1 MTSPQNNRPMEIRR
15 RSSALDAHVGT
26 RIRAHRKGARMTLQ
40 VLADKL
46 GIAYQQLQKYETG
59 INRVGAGRLMEIA
72 EILNIPVASFFVMQG
87 EGKQE
92 MPSPLGSGAEAGAG
106 MDATLQGHSL
116 LISFLR
122 IKDPAKRKQ
131 ALVYVRALAEPEK
144 R

>member
-72 EILNIPVASFFVMQG
+72 EILNIPVASFFVLQG
-87 EGKQE
+87 EGTQE
-92 MPSPLGSGAEAGAG
+92 TLAPNGSGAAAGAG

-122 IKDPAKRKQ
+122 IKDHSKRKQ
-131 ALVYVRALAEPEK
+131 ALAYVRALAEPEK

>member
-1 MTSPQNNRPMEIRR
+1 
-15 RSSALDAHVGT
+15 
-26 RIRAHRKGARMTLQ
+26 MTLQ

-87 EGKQE
+87 EGTQE
-92 MPSPLGSGAEAGAG
+92 TLTSGGPGAGTG